1 MLGQSEHHTSAHTR
15 GSADSGENVCTL
27 RSLRHY
33 VVHGTDGD
41 VGRVQ
46 DIYFDDRRWRA
57 RYLIV
62 DIRHWLRD
70 RRVLLVPHAV
80 QMMDHARRHAVV
92 ALTRMQV
99 EQSPPAQTA
108 VPVALQHD
116 VDLYAYFG
124 FPYSWTGP
132 VLRWDPLSGLEHDDP
147 HLCSA
152 EAMVGYGVRATD
164 GEVGHV
170 EDFLLDVRSWAIRD
184 VMVRSR
190 RWPAH
195 RLLISPF
202 LITRASWETRALD
215 VDQSRDAIVRGSS
228 FEMTRSMG

>member
-1 MLGQSEHHTSAHTR
+1 VAG
-15 GSADSGENVCTL
+15 SGESVCAL

-33 VVHGTDGD
+33 LVHGTDGD
-41 VGRVQ
+41 VGRVR
-46 DIYFDDRRWRA
+46 DVYFYERRWRA

-70 RRVLLVPHAV
+70 RRVLLAADAV
-80 QMMDHARRHAVV
+80 RMLDHVRRQVVV
-92 ALTRMQV
+92 ALTRTQV
-99 EQSPPAQTA
+99 EQSPPTQTA

-124 FPYSWTGP
+124 FPYSWTGA
-132 VLRWDPLSGLEHDDP
+132 VLRGDPLSGFEHDDP

-152 EAMVGYGVRATD
+152 EAMVGYGVRGQD

-170 EDFLLDVRSWAIRD
+170 EDFLVDVRSWAIRD
-184 VMVRSR
+184 VVVRSK

-202 LITRASWETRALD
+202 LITRASWERRELD
-215 VDQSRDAIVRGSS
+215 VDQPRDAIARGSS
-228 FEMTRSMG
+228 FEMTR